1 MVKFCRLLLRPGIAG
16 YHPSTD
22 RHFGRTVMFRPES
35 IERQEENERGSVE
48 IKLNGHSVIQK
59 LKRLIKGMVDK
70 VRVIVIVL

>member
-1 MVKFCRLLLRPGIAG
+1 
-16 YHPSTD
+16 
-22 RHFGRTVMFRPES
+22 MFRPES